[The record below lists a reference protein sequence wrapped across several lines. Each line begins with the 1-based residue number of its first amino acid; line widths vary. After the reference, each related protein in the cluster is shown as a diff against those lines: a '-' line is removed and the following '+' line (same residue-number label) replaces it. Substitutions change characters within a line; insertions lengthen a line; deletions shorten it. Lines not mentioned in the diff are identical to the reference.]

1 MTERCRSFTASAP
14 VLSASVPARQ
24 SCLRVSAK
32 CYFIVICAWLL
43 ATPLA
48 NGQAASLNEGRG
60 EMLYQNHCI
69 ACHTTQVHWRDQRLA
84 KDWPSLRAQV
94 RRWERNTGL
103 TWNDEDIESVSQYL
117 NQRYYRFLDPPK
129 DKAIS
134 MFIRR
139 HRASAGQGDGG
150 SSETFS
156 NGN

>member
-1 MTERCRSFTASAP
+1 MTERCRSFAASAP
-14 VLSASVPARQ
+14 VLSAPVPARQ
-24 SCLRVSAK
+24 SCLRIGAK
-32 CYFIVICAWLL
+32 CHCIVICAWML
-43 ATPLA
+43 AAPLA
-48 NGQAASLNEGRG
+48 NGQAASLNESRG

-103 TWNDEDIESVSQYL
+103 TWNDEDIEIVSHYL
-117 NQRYYRFLDPPK
+117 NQRYYRFPDPPK

-139 HRASAGQGDGG
+139 HRASEGQGDGG
-150 SSETFS
+150 LSETFS
-156 NGN
+156 SGN